1 MELIATD
8 RQKELEDAI
17 SLVLEWLEEENA
29 HTIGALLE
37 WQYGGGWKWP
47 DEKML
52 RAYKAAQLEIF
63 GTQ

>member
-8 RQKELEDAI
+8 RQKELEQAF
-17 SLVLEWLEEENA
+17 SLVMDWLEEENA

-37 WQYGGGWKWP
+37 WQYGSNRWN
-47 DEKML
+47 DERMIK
-52 RAYKAAQLEIF
+52 AYKSAQWEIF

>member
-8 RQKELEDAI
+8 KQTELESAI
-17 SLVLEWLEEENA
+17 SLVLDWLEEENA

-37 WQYGGGWKWP
+37 WQYGGGWNWP
-47 DEKML
+47 TEKML